1 MTYKGDPIAEKLD
14 HLAELTGIPRL
25 QQRFNTANPIRFRVL
40 PLTLL
45 AIATVGLAVQI
56 VRPMGFGYVI
66 ILLAWSPTTLLFALG
81 PLGRRGSRKWDEREV
96 AVARHGHFIGLIVAF
111 GTAVL
116 GALAFGLGKTGA
128 MIGLWDIWTPRSG
141 LDWLA
146 ITFFLLNLEAN
157 AAVLAASNAIPEP
170 LEDEEE

>member
-14 HLAELTGIPRL
+14 KLAEMTGIPRL
-25 QQRFNTANPIRFRVL
+25 QQRFSTANPIRFRVL

-45 AIATVGLAVQI
+45 AIATVGLALQI
-56 VRPMGFGYVI
+56 VRPMGFGYLV
-66 ILLAWSPTTLLFALG
+66 ILLAWSPTTLVFALG
-81 PLGRRGSRKWDEREV
+81 PLGRRGNRTWDERER

-157 AAVLAASNAIPEP
+157 AAVLAASAAIPEP